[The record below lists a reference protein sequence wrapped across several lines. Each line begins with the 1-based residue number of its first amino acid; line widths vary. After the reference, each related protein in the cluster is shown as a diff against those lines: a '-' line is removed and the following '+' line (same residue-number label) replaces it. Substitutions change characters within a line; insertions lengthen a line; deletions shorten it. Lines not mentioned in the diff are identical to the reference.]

1 MKRGELDIPCQK
13 LIYQDLASRLHAG
26 TTPILQALNR
36 LENAKP
42 VRFEPNKGETMWVT
56 RATKLLGTEFPLIGG
71 AMQWISRAPFVAAIS
86 NAGGLGI
93 ITSATFSSKKE
104 LKEEIRRT
112 RDLTDRPFAVNI
124 NLFPSLRPLSVQEM
138 IDAVE
143 EEGVG
148 IVESS
153 GSNPAKCIE
162 ALKNNGR
169 IYMHKCARERDA
181 VKAEALGVDL
191 VTIVGMECGGHPSAE
206 GITTMVLLPRTVR
219 SVTVPVIGGGG
230 FCDGRGLMAAL
241 SLGAEGIVMGTA
253 LLATEEC
260 PIHPNFKRALLEAE
274 ATSTCLL
281 LMSVKA
287 PMRVFANKPAHEVLE
302 MEVRCEPLEKMLP
315 KMSGEL
321 GRQAYETGELD
332 GGVWACGQIAG
343 LVKKIMP
350 VRDLFQSIMEE
361 AESIRRQWG
370 IVTLPAANTAS
381 TKFL

>member
-1 MKRGELDIPCQK
+1 
-13 LIYQDLASRLHAG
+13 
-26 TTPILQALNR
+26 
-36 LENAKP
+36 
-42 VRFEPNKGETMWVT
+42 MWVT
-56 RATKLLGTEFPLIGG
+56 RVTKLLGTEFPIIGG

-124 NLFPSLRPLSVQEM
+124 NLFPSMRPLSVDEM
-138 IDAVE
+138 IEAVE

-148 IVESS
+148 IVETS
-153 GSNPAKCIE
+153 GNNPEKYIE
-162 ALKNNGR
+162 RLKNDGR
-169 IYMHKCARERDA
+169 IYMHKCARDRDA
-181 VKAEALGVDL
+181 VKAEALGANL
-191 VTIVGMECGGHPSAE
+191 VTIVGTECGGHPSAE

-219 SVTVPVIGGGG
+219 AVSVPVVGGGG

-253 LLATEEC
+253 LMATEEC

-274 ATSTCLL
+274 TTSTCLL

-287 PMRVFANKPAHEVLE
+287 PIRVFANKPASEVLD

-315 KMSGEL
+315 KMRGEL

-343 LVKKIMP
+343 LVKKTMP
-350 VRDLFQSIMEE
+350 VRDFFQSIIEE

-370 IVTLPAANTAS
+370 IAGQSATDSEPIKAS
-381 TKFL
+381 GA

>member
-1 MKRGELDIPCQK
+1 
-13 LIYQDLASRLHAG
+13 
-26 TTPILQALNR
+26 
-36 LENAKP
+36 
-42 VRFEPNKGETMWVT
+42 MWVT
-56 RATKLLGTEFPLIGG
+56 RATKLLGTEFPIIGG
-71 AMQWISRAPFVAAIS
+71 AMQWISRAPFVAAVS

-112 RDLTDRPFAVNI
+112 RDLTDRPFAVNV
-124 NLFPSLRPLSVQEM
+124 NLFPSMRPMSVEEM
-138 IDAVE
+138 IDAVG

-148 IVESS
+148 IVETS
-153 GSNPAKCIE
+153 GHNPAKYVE
-162 ALKNNGR
+162 SLKNNGR
-169 IYMHKCARERDA
+169 IYMHKCAREHDA

-191 VTIVGMECGGHPSAE
+191 VTIVGTECGGHPSAE

-219 SVTVPVIGGGG
+219 SVSVPVVGGGG

-253 LLATEEC
+253 LMATEEC

-274 ATSTCLL
+274 VSSTCLL

-287 PMRVFANKPAHEVLE
+287 PIRVFVNKPATEVLD

-315 KMSGEL
+315 KMRGEL
-321 GRQAYETGELD
+321 GRQALETGELD
-332 GGVWACGQIAG
+332 GGIWACGQIAG

-350 VRDLFQSIMEE
+350 VRDFFQSVMEE

-370 IVTLPAANTAS
+370 IVTQPEADSESVKVSGA
-381 TKFL
+381 